1 MGHSG
6 PGNASVETPF
16 SGDSRLQLPVK
27 PDEDREGV
35 GRPGESSLPS
45 NHLPHSRERSLTEW
59 VDEFILFME
68 KKMVMLDPE
77 KA

>member
-16 SGDSRLQLPVK
+16 SGNSRLQLPVK

-35 GRPGESSLPS
+35 GRPSESSLPS
-45 NHLPHSRERSLTEW
+45 NSLPHSRERSLTEW
-59 VDEFILFME
+59 VDEFIIFME
-68 KKMVMLDPE
+68 KKMVMLYPE